1 MKKIKKFLFILPK
14 NLHLQSLLL
23 LCMILSMSLIDV
35 AGLASILPFL
45 ALLTNPNIIYENTY
59 LQIMYEYSKIF
70 GVQNGNDFSIMCGI
84 IFFVLLLISLGFK
97 VLVIFLQT
105 RLVKKCQFLI
115 TKRLV
120 EYYLFQPY
128 TWFLNRSSADINKTI
143 LSEVSL
149 VVGRGFNPLL
159 NLIMNSIISVTILA
173 LLFFAQPKVTIL
185 IVLTIGFFYI
195 FVFTIN
201 KNVLK
206 KIGKEIFQS
215 NFDRFKILSEAFG
228 AFKEIKAAGLEK
240 TFLDQYSEPAENIV
254 NQTAISEIITQIP
267 RFIVEAIAFG
277 GLILIAIYYMTT
289 NEEGITNIL
298 PFIGLYAFAGY
309 RLMPMLQKIYTSLNS
324 LQVVEPALN
333 SIYNDLKNLRPI
345 NLTEEIKPLKLN
357 SHIVFK
363 NVNFNYPNSAKK
375 SLNDIDITIDAHK
388 TTGLI
393 GLTGS
398 GKTTLVDMI
407 LGLLEIQEGSIE
419 IDGKKI
425 NKKNIRAWQSTIGYV
440 PQDIY
445 LLDDTI
451 SANIAFGIKKDQIN
465 HESVE
470 QSAKIANLHDFIV
483 NELPL
488 KYSTSIGEKGVRLSG
503 GQRQRI
509 GIARALYHKPQIL
522 ILDEATSALDNVTEQ
537 QVMEAL
543 DNLGAN
549 ITKILIAH
557 RLTTLKKCDKIFL
570 FDKGSIKKEGSYK
583 ELVEN
588 I

>member
-23 LCMILSMSLIDV
+23 LFMILLMSLIDM

-45 ALLTNPNIIYENTY
+45 ALLTNPDIVYENTY
-59 LQIMYEYSKIF
+59 LQIMYEYSSIL
-70 GVQNGNDFSIMCGI
+70 GVQNSNDFLIACGI
-84 IFFVLLLISLGFK
+84 IFLLLLLISLGFK
-97 VLVIFLQT
+97 VLLIFLQT

-120 EYYLFQPY
+120 QYYLFQPY
-128 TWFLNRSSADINKTI
+128 SWFLNRSSADINKTI

-149 VVGRGFNPLL
+149 LVGRGFNPLL
-159 NLIMNSIISVTILA
+159 SLIMNSVISVTILT
-173 LLFFAQPKVTIL
+173 LLIFAQPEITI
-185 IVLTIGFFYI
+185 IIILTMGVFYI
-195 FVFTIN
+195 FVFMIN

-215 NFDRFKILSEAFG
+215 NFDRFKILSDAFG

-254 NQTAISEIITQIP
+254 NQTALSEIITQVP

-277 GLILIAIYYMTT
+277 GLVLIAIYYMTF
-289 NEEGITNIL
+289 NDGITDIL

-324 LQVVEPALN
+324 LQVVDPALN
-333 SIYNDLKNLRPI
+333 SIYNDLRNLRPI
-345 NLTEEIKPLKLN
+345 DLTEEKKPLKLN
-357 SHIVFK
+357 NHIAFK
-363 NVNFNYPNSAKK
+363 NVNFYYPNAINK
-375 SLNDIDITIDAHK
+375 SLNEINITIDAYK
-388 TTGLI
+388 TIGLI

-419 IDGKKI
+419 IDGKEI

-440 PQDIY
+440 PQDIF

-451 SANIAFGIKKDQIN
+451 SANIAFGLRKDQIN

-470 QSAKIANLHDFIV
+470 QAAKIANLHEFVI

-488 KYSTSIGEKGVRLSG
+488 KYSTSIGEKGIRLSG

-543 DNLGAN
+543 DNLGTN
-549 ITKILIAH
+549 VTKILIAH

-570 FDKGSIKKEGSYK
+570 FDKGSVKKEGSYK
-583 ELVEN
+583 ELIEN
-588 I
+588 T